1 MEDTQFSDLV
11 GKTLTSV
18 EGKVGGDRIIF
29 RTSDGSVYKMYHD
42 PDCCESVL
50 VEDICGDL
58 EDVIGY
64 PIELAEEATNRDFP
78 WMNDESYTWTFYR
91 LRSFG
96 NTVVIRWYGTSNG
109 YYSESVSFE
118 KVVAAEVI

>member
-18 EGKVGGDRIIF
+18 TGKVGDDKIIF
-29 RTSDGSVYKMYHD
+29 RTADAVYKMYHY

-58 EDVIGY
+58 EDLIGY
-64 PIELAEEATNRDFP
+64 PIELAEEATNRELP
-78 WMNDESYTWTFYR
+78 WTNDESYTWTFYR
-91 LRSFG
+91 LRAFG

-109 YYSESVSFE
+109 YYSESVYFE
-118 KVVAAEVI
+118 KIGTNEVI